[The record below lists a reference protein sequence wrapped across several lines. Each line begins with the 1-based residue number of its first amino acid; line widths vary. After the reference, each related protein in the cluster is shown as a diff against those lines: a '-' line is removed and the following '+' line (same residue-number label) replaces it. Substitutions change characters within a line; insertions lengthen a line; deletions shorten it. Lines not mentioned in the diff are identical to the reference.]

1 MTRRSD
7 GDTCSM
13 IRTEIKELS
22 HHQTY
27 LSQTDTT
34 CERFYVD
41 TMGAASHTHT
51 QGRGEI
57 SAVVGEAYA
66 RVD

>member
-1 MTRRSD
+1 
-7 GDTCSM
+7 M

-51 QGRGEI
+51 QDKCDLSFSHVPSLITLDRYYDE
-57 SAVVGEAYA
+57 E
-66 RVD
+66 R